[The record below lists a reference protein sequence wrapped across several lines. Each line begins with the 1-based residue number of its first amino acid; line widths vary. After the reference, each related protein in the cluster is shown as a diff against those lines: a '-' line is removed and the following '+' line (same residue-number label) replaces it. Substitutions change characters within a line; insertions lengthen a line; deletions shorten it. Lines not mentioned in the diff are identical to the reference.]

1 MENVTEL
8 SPRKE
13 ETGAANALKLK
24 KPLMVNGEEVTE
36 IPYDFE
42 GMTVGNKLMV
52 TKNMTDAGYT
62 MTQMEE
68 LDPVYHLF
76 LFAKAAEVATKG
88 KIVTTDILRMSAR
101 DGQAAGALARSFFYL
116 SEERPTESCE
126 SSCSR

>member
-8 SPRKE
+8 NPQKE
-13 ETGAANALKLK
+13 ETGTTKALKLK
-24 KPLMVNGEEVTE
+24 KPLMINGEEVTE

-62 MTQMEE
+62 MTQVEE
-68 LDPVYHLF
+68 FDPVYHLF

-116 SEERPTESCE
+116 SEE
-126 SSCSR
+126 